1 MIGGNAVLLTCDIP
15 APVLSVDTDAALSQA
30 LRLTPAELVQLR
42 AQQVSWLKL
51 EIGVSSSRNRVAT
64 IEKGVI
70 VL

>member
-1 MIGGNAVLLTCDIP
+1 MLLLLACDIP

-51 EIGVSSSRNRVAT
+51 ELGVSSSRNRVAT